1 MRQEEFEHLHAENWQ
16 QFKQLLDEYEVRAK
30 RNKMKA
36 VDLKRLPEHYRNIC
50 HCLAIAKQR
59 QYSPYLIEHLDTLVL
74 RGHQI
79 IYTKHDNILVRVIEF
94 IAHGF
99 PRKIQQHLSLFWL
112 TTFVFYGPGAIMF
125 GLTMI
130 NPELI
135 YSLVPVDQ
143 VVSIES
149 MYDPE
154 QRVLGRERDSDTDFY
169 MFGHY
174 IQNNIGIGFRTFAT
188 GILFTLGS
196 LFFLIFNGLFFG
208 AISAHIVNVKYTSTF
223 FPFVIGHGS
232 FELTA
237 IVISGMAGIL
247 LGWSL
252 IAPGNL
258 KRIEALKLAAQNAI
272 GLMYGAVLLFLI
284 AAFVEAFWSSSTN
297 LTINTKYTVGT
308 IFWVLVLAY
317 LLWPRKPMISSEASS
332 GETH

>member
-1 MRQEEFEHLHAENWQ
+1 MRQEEFEQQYRPIWQAFEENMRKFEIRAQ
-16 QFKQLLDEYEVRAK
+16 RKELSEDDVKQI
-30 RNKMKA
+30 
-36 VDLKRLPEHYRNIC
+36 PSHYRTLC
-50 HCLAIAKQR
+50 HALAIAKER
-59 QYSPYLIEHLDTLVL
+59 QYSPYLIEHLDNLVL
-74 RGHQI
+74 RGHQVIYSRRSQLRHKI
-79 IYTKHDNILVRVIEF
+79 IHF

-99 PRKIQQHLSLFWL
+99 PRQIQQQQSLFWL
-112 TTFVFYGPGAIMF
+112 TSLIFYGPALVMF
-125 GLTMI
+125 TLTVI

-135 YSLVPVDQ
+135 YSMVPPDQ
-143 VVSIES
+143 VNMFEA

-154 QRVLGRERDSDTDFY
+154 ARVLGRERASDTDFM

-208 AISAHIVNVKYTSTF
+208 TVSAHIVNIKYNSTF

-237 IVISGMAGIL
+237 IVICGMAGIK

-258 KRIEALKLAAQNAI
+258 SRLDALKLATGKAI
-272 GLMYGAVLLFLI
+272 LLMYGATLFLLI

-297 LTINTKYTVGT
+297 LTNATKYTVGG
-308 IFWVLVLAY
+308 ILWLLVY
-317 LLWPRKPMISSEASS
+317 GYMLWPRREASA
-332 GETH
+332 